1 MPVNC
6 VVLVICEFVDVAL
19 MDFGVM
25 VLVFNYFFGD
35 VFVWSWVV

>member
-6 VVLVICEFVDVAL
+6 VVLVICEVVDVAL

-25 VLVFNYFFGD
+25 VLVFNDFFGG
-35 VFVWSWVV
+35 VFVWRWVV